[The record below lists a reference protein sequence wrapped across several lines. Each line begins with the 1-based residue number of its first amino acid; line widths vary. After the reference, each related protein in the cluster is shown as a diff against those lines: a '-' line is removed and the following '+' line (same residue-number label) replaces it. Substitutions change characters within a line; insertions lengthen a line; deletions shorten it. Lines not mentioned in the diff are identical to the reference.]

1 MVFSIEI
8 LNRIYRF
15 HKTLSKAKLFITAF
29 GVLYFITTLISV
41 IGNFIQEDA
50 YQIEALEGKSLIL
63 VFFLLVV
70 VAPVVE
76 TFIFQ
81 YGIIELCLLVRSK
94 YNKQIAL
101 FVSALLFGLSHS
113 YNIIYIVFATIMGV
127 SLAFYYL
134 CFRKYETKYAILA
147 VMILHAL
154 LNGITFFFNYVLE
167 IEI

>member
-1 MVFSIEI
+1 M
-8 LNRIYRF
+8 RIYRF
-15 HKTLSKAKLFITAF
+15 HKSLSKAKLFITAF
-29 GVLYFITTLISV
+29 GVLYFLTTLISV
-41 IGNFIQEDA
+41 IGNFIQENA
-50 YQIEALEGKSLIL
+50 YQIDALEGKSLIL

-113 YNIIYIVFATIMGV
+113 YNIIYIVFATIMGAA
-127 SLAFYYL
+127 LAFYYL

-147 VMILHAL
+147 IMILHAL
-154 LNGITFFFNYVLE
+154 LNGITFLLNYVLE

>member
-1 MVFSIEI
+1 M
-8 LNRIYRF
+8 RIYRF
-15 HKTLSKAKLFITAF
+15 HKSLSKAKLFITAF
-29 GVLYFITTLISV
+29 GVLYFLTTLISV
-41 IGNFIQEDA
+41 IGNFIQENA
-50 YQIEALEGKSLIL
+50 YQIDALEGKSLIL

-113 YNIIYIVFATIMGV
+113 YNIIYIVFATIMGAA
-127 SLAFYYL
+127 LAFYYL
-134 CFRKYETKYAILA
+134 CFRKYENKICDIGY
-147 VMILHAL
+147 HD
-154 LNGITFFFNYVLE
+154 ITCSVKWYYFFIKLCVGNRNITLVPV
-167 IEI
+167 